1 MEQAMPRQDRRTLT
15 DRFIKSLKPANPGD
29 RDFYPD
35 VLVPELDVCVTDKGA
50 KSFGLTKRYPLRP
63 QSPTRRS
70 LGKPYFPNKGEPE
83 PEIHN
88 GALTL
93 AQARSKGRE
102 WLDLIARGID
112 PRVEEARV
120 RAEAQRRQINTFGF
134 VGAEFLERHAGTLKK
149 SAEAKRII
157 QGFIK
162 RWGDRPATDITPL
175 EVAAAI
181 REFVRRGARYEAH
194 NAFGW
199 GRRLYTWAMGTQEFG
214 IESSPFERLKPKDLI
229 GAREARSRTL
239 SDDELRAVW
248 HAAGALGYPYGAAI
262 QMLVLTGQRRREITG
277 ISWSEIDFTQ
287 CLLTIPGARM
297 KGGRAHEVPLTP
309 RAVALLSSLPR
320 WVGPFAFTTTAGEK
334 PINGF
339 SKIKRRL
346 DDLSGATGWVLHD
359 IRRTVR
365 THLSA
370 LPVQDIVRE
379 AVIAHAR
386 PGLHKVYDLHEYQ
399 AEKRHCLE
407 HWEKRLLAIVEPAPP
422 NVADLGKARME
433 RARYA

>member
-1 MEQAMPRQDRRTLT
+1 VPRQDRRTLT
-15 DRFIKSLKPANPGD
+15 DRFIKSLKPARPGD

-35 VLVPELDVCVTDKGA
+35 ALVPELDVCVTDKGA

-63 QSPTRRS
+63 KNPTRRV

-83 PEIHN
+83 PEIRY

-112 PRVEEARV
+112 PEVEEARA
-120 RAEAQRRQINTFGF
+120 RAEAQRRQTNTFGF
-134 VGAEFLERHAGTLKK
+134 VGAEFLERHASKLKK
-149 SAEAKRII
+149 SAEAKRIVG
-157 QGFIK
+157 GFIK
-162 RWGDRPATDITPL
+162 RWRDRPATDITPL
-175 EVAAAI
+175 EAAAVI
-181 REFVRRGARYEAH
+181 REFVRRGVFYEAH
-194 NAFGW
+194 NAFAW

-214 IESSPFERLKPKDLI
+214 IENSPFERLKPKDLI
-229 GAREARSRTL
+229 GAREARTRTL

-248 HAAGALGYPYGAAI
+248 GATEALGYPFGPAI
-262 QMLVLTGQRRREITG
+262 RMLILSGQRRREIAG
-277 ISWSEIDFTQ
+277 ISWPEIDFTQ
-287 CLLTIPGARM
+287 CLLAIPGARM

-309 RAVALLSSLPR
+309 KAMALLSSLPR
-320 WVGPFAFTTTAGEK
+320 WPGPFAFTTTAGEK

-339 SKIKRRL
+339 SKIKKRL
-346 DDLSGATGWVLHD
+346 DNLSGVTGWVLHD

-399 AEKRHCLE
+399 AEKRYCLE
-407 HWEKRLLAIVEPAPP
+407 CWEKRLMAITEPPPP
-422 NVADLGKARME
+422 NVADLDRARME
-433 RARYA
+433 RVRAP